1 MPGDRVIL
9 WNSVWKREHMLASV
23 PVEDMEN
30 MKMPEIKLWIMI
42 IENIKMLYL
51 WNKISQ
57 NEPNCLDKDPWI
69 HG

>member
-1 MPGDRVIL
+1 
-9 WNSVWKREHMLASV
+9 MLASV

-42 IENIKMLYL
+42 IENIKMMYL

-69 HG
+69 HGR